1 MTQTAKRVPPRHRTL
16 RVVHK
21 LAAVPT
27 TRRALVAD
35 LHSIGVAPEVVDE
48 AGIVVSELLGNAMK
62 HAVALPDGR
71 VRVHWQVKSG
81 VVELDVTDGGGGAAP
96 RPQQPADYA
105 TAGRGLRVVRSLG
118 HEWGVVDDERGRT
131 VWATVGGPS
140 RRRRI

>member
-1 MTQTAKRVPPRHRTL
+1 
-16 RVVHK
+16 
-21 LAAVPT
+21 
-27 TRRALVAD
+27 
-35 LHSIGVAPEVVDE
+35 VVDE

-118 HEWGVVDDERGRT
+118 HDGVWWTTSAAAPCGPPSVDPRGDGASEGSAL
-131 VWATVGGPS
+131 WAGCGTAP
-140 RRRRI
+140 